1 MEKVNDN
8 NPKTASKEQAEN
20 KTIVPEPVDKNA
32 PMTLEE
38 AQATLDAEEGEI
50 EANIEKQRIL
60 QDKEIAPDLKVLK
73 AEQAKAKQEIKQKKE
88 EIIEAEE
95 GETPPVVE
103 TVPDK
108 FKNKTPEEIIRLSRE
123 TEAYSTKL
131 SQKNKELEQK
141 LKEAEAINA
150 KIEEYEKSAVVKD
163 QQTIKANLP
172 KFPEDEVYYED
183 PIKYNKQVKAY
194 NDAVLKAALDPLYG
208 QNYGYEKA
216 KVINALKEKT
226 KDRVIPY
233 SELEAEVEAHLKKN
247 PELFD
252 LHKLKARE
260 VVYSEILAER
270 LPQKEDEFR
279 KKTIE
284 ETKKELEEDNADLNN
299 AQVMSSDITTLK
311 RAGKVVSL
319 EEILAT
325 ENGADKAIK
334 AYEKKFKVNIQA

>member
-1 MEKVNDN
+1 MEIIDN
-8 NPKTASKEQAEN
+8 NLKTASQEQADNTAVE
-20 KTIVPEPVDKNA
+20 KRPVDANA
-32 PMTLEE
+32 PISLEE
-38 AQATLDAEEGEI
+38 AQQVLEAEEGNIEAEI
-50 EANIEKQRIL
+50 EKL
-60 QDKEIAPDLKVLK
+60 KGSKDTEIAPDLKELK
-73 AEQAKAKQEIKQKKE
+73 EKQVKTKQEIKQKKE
-88 EIIEAEE
+88 EITEAEE
-95 GETPPVVE
+95 GITEPTE
-103 TVPDK
+103 AIPDK
-108 FKNKTPEEIIRLSRE
+108 FRNKTPEELIKMSKE

-131 SQKNKELEQK
+131 SQKNKELEKQVK
-141 LKEAEAINA
+141 DLELINA
-150 KIEEYEKSAVVKD
+150 KIDEYEKSAVIKD
-163 QQTIKANLP
+163 QQAIKSNLP
-172 KFPEDEVYYED
+172 KYPEDELYYDD

>member
-1 MEKVNDN
+1 MAIDDN
-8 NPKTASKEQAEN
+8 NPKTASQEQADN

>member
-1 MEKVNDN
+1 MVNDGN
-8 NPKTASKEQAEN
+8 NPKTASQEQADN
-20 KTIVPEPVDKNA
+20 TAAVPEPVDKNA
-32 PMTLEE
+32 PFSLEE

-60 QDKEIAPDLKVLK
+60 QDKEIAPDLKALK
-73 AEQAKAKQEIKQKKE
+73 AEQVKAKQEIKQKKE

-95 GETPPVVE
+95 GETPVIE
-103 TVPDK
+103 AIPDK
-108 FKNKTPEEIIRLSRE
+108 FKNKTPEELIKMSRE

-141 LKEAEAINA
+141 LKEAEVINA
-150 KIEEYEKSAVVKD
+150 KIDEYEKSAVVKD
-163 QQTIKANLP
+163 QQAIKANLP
-172 KFPEDEVYYED
+172 DYPPDELYYDD

-194 NDAVLKAALDPLYG
+194 NDAVLKAAIDPLYG
-208 QNYGYEKA
+208 QNYGYEKK
-216 KVINALKEKT
+216 KVIDALKEKT

-233 SELEAEVEAHLKKN
+233 SEIEAEVESHLKKN

-252 LHKLKARE
+252 IHKLKARE
-260 VVYSEILAER
+260 VVYSEIVAER
-270 LPQKEDEFR
+270 LPQKEDEFK

-284 ETKKELEEDNADLNN
+284 ETKKELEEENADMSN

-325 ENGADKAIK
+325 EDGPEKAIK